1 MDTIVIVAAPLA
13 AMGFIFGMA
22 FAQVNGLK
30 EEVQG
35 LRSQLE
41 VALEKQR
48 PVFYDDT
55 GQGAERIVS
64 ESA

>member
-1 MDTIVIVAAPLA
+1 MDAVAIVALPLA

-48 PVFYDDT
+48 PVFYDDM

>member
-1 MDTIVIVAAPLA
+1 
-13 AMGFIFGMA
+13 MGFIFGMA

-41 VALEKQR
+41 VALEKQG

-55 GQGAERIVS
+55 GQGAERIV
-64 ESA
+64 ETDAV

>member
-1 MDTIVIVAAPLA
+1 METFAIIALPLA
-13 AMGFIFGMA
+13 AMGFILGMA

-41 VALEKQR
+41 VARQG
-48 PVFYDDT
+48 PAFYDDT

>member
-1 MDTIVIVAAPLA
+1 METFAIVALPLA
-13 AMGFIFGMA
+13 VMGFIFGMA

-41 VALEKQR
+41 VARQR

-55 GQGAERIVS
+55 GQGAERLVS
-64 ESA
+64 EYA